1 MSLAIILIVG
11 GLCAIG
17 AAAILASLL
26 LDLMDDDDG
35 QDGT

>member
-1 MSLAIILIVG
+1 MSLAVLLIVG

-26 LDLMDDDDG
+26 IDMMNDDE
-35 QDGT
+35 